1 MPLIDSSVR
10 EVLQQFR
17 APSPTPGG
25 GSAAALAGAIGA
37 ALLAMVAGLPK
48 ARVATEEDAERLAAA
63 GDRCAASSD
72 RLASLVDLD
81 SEAYDGVVA
90 AFRLPKTTEEEKAVR
105 SAAIQDALRMATETP
120 LEAMRVSSAALEQGV
135 VVAAFGNPN
144 ASSDMRVGLELLA
157 AGLRGAK
164 LNVDANLSNVKDPA
178 FVQRVRDESQRLA
191 SEAAAAAGA
200 AQARLES

>member
-1 MPLIDSSVR
+1 MPLIDSSLR
-10 EVLQQFR
+10 EVLRQFR

-48 ARVATEEDAERLAAA
+48 PRTATEEDAARLAAA

-81 SEAYDGVVA
+81 SDAYDGVVA
-90 AFRLPKTTEEEKAVR
+90 AFRLPKTTDEEKTVR

-120 LEAMRVSSAALEQGV
+120 LEAMRVSAAALEQGV
-135 VVAAFGNPN
+135 VVASFGNPN
-144 ASSDMRVGLELLA
+144 ASSDVRVGLELLA
-157 AGLRGAK
+157 AALGGAK
-164 LNVDANLSNVKDPA
+164 LNVDANLSSVKDPS
-178 FVQRVRDESQRLA
+178 FVERVRDESARLL
-191 SEAAAAAGA
+191 SEAGAEVAAAHH
-200 AQARLES
+200 RLER